1 MILFFFQ
8 RLMEFDNV
16 VKLIFLFF
24 STIIVIKRNTFI
36 FRTEDIMFFF
46 SIICKVTDIIS
57 ND

>member
-1 MILFFFQ
+1 
-8 RLMEFDNV
+8 MEFDNV

-36 FRTEDIMFFF
+36 FRTEVIMFFF
-46 SIICKVTDIIS
+46 QSRKVTDIIS